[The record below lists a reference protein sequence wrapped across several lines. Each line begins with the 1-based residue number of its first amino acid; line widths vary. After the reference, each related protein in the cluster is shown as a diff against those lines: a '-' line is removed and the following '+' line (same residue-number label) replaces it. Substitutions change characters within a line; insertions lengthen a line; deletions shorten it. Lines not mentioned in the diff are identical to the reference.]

1 MKLSLPLEFFSSTIL
16 PNQFVL
22 MYLLSFGSEN
32 VGLIGLTRVGSRRV
46 IQIAALFMLFFS
58 VFGES
63 FWHKE
68 FCSVKD
74 MQ

>member
-1 MKLSLPLEFFSSTIL
+1 
-16 PNQFVL
+16 

-63 FWHKE
+63 FRHKE
-68 FCSVKD
+68 FPSVKD
-74 MQ
+74 MQYYSELENILELVTSEITILD